1 MVPRHRRLRGARESE
16 NKHLRPWR
24 GAIAFFLA
32 SVACSSCC
40 SRPHHCAVRHPALPL
55 PCCILPAG
63 LACGRRQPAAETAG
77 RLAHRAR
84 ERSRAE
90 RELER
95 SVGEVNFL
103 LADAAVMPGEDS
115 VHGGFAAYKRSL
127 LNRTLVN
134 DKSPKGCVDER
145 VVELVREVNRH
156 EEFATAQSC
165 SGRVYLMA
173 YESPHGARAPWEV
186 LPGANMH
193 STRMKESHDCIEDA
207 ERYFSCETEPLRSH
221 CREGVHLW
229 LKMEPFDLDVD
240 CASESGAKRLL
251 AIAKT
256 VVSRSATVMSVSEG
270 SMRDKWRIN
279 VRGNQCLEMPFA
291 FAGQCAF
298 TGQADALANIVNAK
312 LKKNWAATDR
322 FLQALRS
329 RL

>member
-1 MVPRHRRLRGARESE
+1 MT
-16 NKHLRPWR
+16 
-24 GAIAFFLA
+24 
-32 SVACSSCC
+32 AC
-40 SRPHHCAVRHPALPL
+40 
-55 PCCILPAG
+55 
-63 LACGRRQPAAETAG
+63 
-77 RLAHRAR
+77 RLARGAR

-90 RELER
+90 REFER
-95 SVGEVNFL
+95 EVGEVNFL
-103 LADAAVMPGEDS
+103 LADAAIIPGDDS
-115 VHGGFAAYKRSL
+115 VHREFASYKRSL

-145 VVELVREVNRH
+145 VVELVCEVNRH

-173 YESPHGARAPWEV
+173 YESPHGAQDPWEV
-186 LPGANMH
+186 LPGANMR
-193 STRMKESHDCIEDA
+193 STRMKESHDCIADA
-207 ERYFSCETEPLRSH
+207 ERYFSCETEPIQSH

-240 CASESGAKRLL
+240 CASEADAKRLL
-251 AIAKT
+251 ALAKT
-256 VVSRSATVMSVSEG
+256 VFSRAATVMSVSEG
-270 SMRDKWRIN
+270 STRDKWRIN

-298 TGQADALANIVNAK
+298 VGQADTLANIVNAK